1 MNTTRKNA
9 RKTSWPGLIN
19 ALSAT
24 RGQLSHL
31 LCFSFAINLLVLSV
45 PVFMIQV
52 FDRVLAS
59 HSFETL
65 TALAIGAVAALLVM
79 SALDLVR
86 GRILARAALK
96 LEDSVGEDLLAK
108 NRQARLG
115 DVSRLRQF
123 IAGPVMVTLLDAP
136 WIPVFLLVVFVLHPM
151 LGWIATGGAAILGLL
166 ALAGERWIRTLVIET
181 REAEREAAKIAG
193 TLAHDDGS
201 AAVFGLDSH
210 LGRRWKKEQSKT
222 ARQRLRLA
230 DRTYTVGVTAR
241 FIRLA
246 MQITLMAAAAALVI
260 SSQITPGAMVAASV
274 IAARALGPFERAQ
287 DAWRTIVEVRAT
299 LARLLKTEVSTPEA
313 AVTGFPPAE
322 VPNLDVRN
330 VTMVTEDARETIFS
344 NVSFKA
350 KGGEMIGIT
359 GPSGSGK
366 TLLARLLVG
375 LDAPVHG
382 RIELDHNDIRNVT
395 IDRARNDIAYL
406 SQTPALLPGSIADNI
421 SRFSDPVAPEIH
433 NAARFVG
440 AEEAILELPY
450 GYMTE
455 VGPGTPPLPQ
465 GLAQKIL
472 MARTIFADPRLIVLD
487 EPYTFLDN
495 AGIERLIST
504 LTHFRD
510 SGSIIVAI
518 SQRPSVLAQCD
529 RVIVFEN
536 RTARVVDRLH
546 KQPLRVMD
554 GKEEPVKA
562 APAPRKRK
570 TANGGVTTAAE

>member
-1 MNTTRKNA
+1 MSTIRKKI

-96 LEDSVGEDLLAK
+96 LEDSVGEDLLTK

-136 WIPVFLLVVFVLHPM
+136 WIPVFLFVVFLLHPM
-151 LGWIATGGAAILGLL
+151 LGWIATGGAAMLGLL
-166 ALAGERWIRTLVIET
+166 ALAGERWIRSLVIET

-201 AAVFGLDSH
+201 AAVFGLDTH
-210 LGRRWKKEQSKT
+210 LGARWKKEQSKT

-230 DRTYTVGVTAR
+230 DRTYTIGVTAR

-299 LARLLKTEVSTPEA
+299 LARLLKTEVSAPET
-313 AVTGFPPAE
+313 VNGFPPAE

-375 LDAPVHG
+375 LDTPVHG
-382 RIELDHNDIRNVT
+382 RVDLDHNDIRNVT
-395 IDRARNDIAYL
+395 LDRARNDIAYL
-406 SQTPALLPGSIADNI
+406 SQTPALLPGTIADNI
-421 SRFSDPVAPEIH
+421 SRFSDPGAPEIY

-440 AEEAILELPY
+440 AEEAILDLPY

-504 LTHFRD
+504 LTHYRD

-529 RVIVFEN
+529 RVVVFEN
-536 RTARVVDRLH
+536 KTARVVDRLH
-546 KQPLRVMD
+546 KQPLRLMD
-554 GKEEPVKA
+554 GKEETVTTA
-562 APAPRKRK
+562 RAPRKRK
-570 TANGGVTTAAE
+570 AANSGVTTAAE

>member
-1 MNTTRKNA
+1 MSKTATSTR
-9 RKTSWPGLIN
+9 RPSWPAFVN
-19 ALSAT
+19 ALTAT
-24 RGQLSHL
+24 RGQIGHL
-31 LCFSFAINLLVLSV
+31 LCFSFAINLLVLAV

-65 TALAIGAVAALLVM
+65 TVLAIGAVAALLVM

-86 GRILARAALK
+86 GRILARAAMK

-108 NRQARLG
+108 HRQARLG
-115 DVSRLRQF
+115 DVARLRQF

-136 WIPVFLLVVFVLHPM
+136 WIPVFLCIVFLLHPT
-151 LGWIATGGAAILGLL
+151 LGWIATLGAVMLGLL
-166 ALAGERWIRTLVIET
+166 ALGSERWMRGLVIET
-181 REAEREAAKIAG
+181 RDAEKKAARLAG
-193 TLAHDDGS
+193 TLADDDGS
-201 AAVFGLDSH
+201 AAVFGLDAH
-210 LGRRWKKEQSKT
+210 LGRRWKKQQAKT
-222 ARQRLRLA
+222 ARDRLRLA
-230 DRTYTVGVTAR
+230 DRTYTIGVMAR

-246 MQITLMAAAAALVI
+246 MQITLMASAAALVI

-287 DAWRTIVEVRAT
+287 DAWRTLVEVRAI
-299 LARLLKTEVSTPEA
+299 LARLLKTEVKKPNPIS
-313 AVTGFPPAE
+313 GFPPLDIPVLE
-322 VPNLDVRN
+322 VKGVSMLKDGVREA
-330 VTMVTEDARETIFS
+330 VFS
-344 NVSFKA
+344 NVCFNA
-350 KGGEMIGIT
+350 RGGEMIGVT

-375 LDAPVHG
+375 LDTPAHG
-382 RIELDHNDIRNVT
+382 RVLLDHDDIRNIT
-395 IDRARNDIAYL
+395 LDRARNDIAYL
-406 SQTPALLPGSIADNI
+406 SQTPALLPGTIAENI
-421 SRFSDPVAPEIH
+421 SRFSALDAPEIYA
-433 NAARFVG
+433 AARFVG
-440 AEEAILELPY
+440 AEDAILELPY

-495 AGIERLIST
+495 AGIERLIGT
-504 LTHFRD
+504 LTHYRD

-536 RTARVVDRLH
+536 GKARIVDRL
-546 KQPLRVMD
+546 KQQPLRLMEGD
-554 GKEEPVKA
+554 EEKAIVPRRASSRKA
-562 APAPRKRK
+562 AVR
-570 TANGGVTTAAE
+570 TASQE

>member
-1 MNTTRKNA
+1 MN
-9 RKTSWPGLIN
+9 KTVTSKRRPSWPAFIN
-19 ALSAT
+19 ALTAT
-24 RGQLSHL
+24 RGQIGHL
-31 LCFSFAINLLVLSV
+31 LGFSFAINLLVLAV

-86 GRILARAALK
+86 GRILARAAMK

-108 NRQARLG
+108 HRQARLG
-115 DVSRLRQF
+115 DVARLRQF
-123 IAGPVMVTLLDAP
+123 IAGPVMVSLLDAP
-136 WIPVFLLVVFVLHPM
+136 WIPVFLCIVFLLHPT
-151 LGWIATGGAAILGLL
+151 LGWIATLGALMLALL
-166 ALAGERWIRTLVIET
+166 ALASERWMRGLIIET
-181 REAEREAAKIAG
+181 RDAEKKAARLAG
-193 TLAHDDGS
+193 TLADDDGS
-201 AAVFGLDSH
+201 AAVFGLDQH
-210 LGRRWKKEQSKT
+210 LGRRWKKQQSKT
-222 ARQRLRLA
+222 ARERLRLA
-230 DRTYTVGVTAR
+230 DRTYTVGVMAR

-287 DAWRTIVEVRAT
+287 DAWRTLVEVRAI
-299 LARLLKTEVSTPEA
+299 LARLLSTEVKKQSPIS
-313 AVTGFPPAE
+313 GFPPLE
-322 VPNLDVRN
+322 VPVLEVKGVSMLKDDVREA
-330 VTMVTEDARETIFS
+330 VFS
-344 NVSFKA
+344 NVSFNA
-350 KGGEMIGIT
+350 RGGEMIGIT

-375 LDAPVHG
+375 LDTPAHG
-382 RIELDHNDIRNVT
+382 RVLLDHDDIRNIT
-395 IDRARNDIAYL
+395 LDRARNDIAYL
-406 SQTPALLPGSIADNI
+406 SQTPALLPGTISENI
-421 SRFSDPVAPEIH
+421 SRFSTPDAPEIYA
-433 NAARFVG
+433 AARFVG
-440 AEEAILELPY
+440 AEDAILDLPY

-455 VGPGTPPLPQ
+455 VGPGMPPLPQ

-495 AGIERLIST
+495 AGIERLIGT
-504 LTHFRD
+504 LTHYRD

-536 RTARVVDRLH
+536 GKTRVVDRL
-546 KQPLRVMD
+546 KQQPLRLMEGD
-554 GKEEPVKA
+554 EEKAIVPRRASRRKA
-562 APAPRKRK
+562 AARS
-570 TANGGVTTAAE
+570 ASQE

>member
-1 MNTTRKNA
+1 MN
-9 RKTSWPGLIN
+9 KTATSMRRPSWPAFIN
-19 ALSAT
+19 ALTAT
-24 RGQLSHL
+24 RGQIGHL

-86 GRILARAALK
+86 GRILARAAMK

-108 NRQARLG
+108 HRQARLG
-115 DVSRLRQF
+115 DVARLRQF
-123 IAGPVMVTLLDAP
+123 IAGPVMVALLDAP
-136 WIPVFLLVVFVLHPM
+136 WIPVFLCIVFLLHPT
-151 LGWIATGGAAILGLL
+151 LGWIATLGAVMLALL
-166 ALAGERWIRTLVIET
+166 ALAGERWMRGLIIET
-181 REAEREAAKIAG
+181 RDAEKKAARLAG
-193 TLAHDDGS
+193 TLAQDDGS
-201 AAVFGLDSH
+201 AAVFGLDEH
-210 LGRRWKKEQSKT
+210 LGRRWKTQQAKT
-222 ARQRLRLA
+222 ARERLRLA
-230 DRTYTVGVTAR
+230 DRTYTVGVLAR

-246 MQITLMAAAAALVI
+246 MQITLMASAAALVI
-260 SSQITPGAMVAASV
+260 SAQITPGAMVAASV

-287 DAWRTIVEVRAT
+287 DAWRTLVEVRAI
-299 LARLLKTEVSTPEA
+299 LARLLSTEVKKRSPMS
-313 AVTGFPPAE
+313 GFPPLE
-322 VPNLDVRN
+322 VPVLEVKGVSMLKDDVREA
-330 VTMVTEDARETIFS
+330 VFS
-344 NVSFKA
+344 NVSFNA
-350 KGGEMIGIT
+350 RGGEMIGIT

-375 LDAPVHG
+375 LDTPSHG
-382 RIELDHNDIRNVT
+382 RVLLDHDDIRNIT
-395 IDRARNDIAYL
+395 LDRARNDIAYL
-406 SQTPALLPGSIADNI
+406 SQTPALLPGTISENI
-421 SRFSDPVAPEIH
+421 SRFSSPDVPEIYA
-433 NAARFVG
+433 AARFVG
-440 AEEAILELPY
+440 AEDAILELPY

-495 AGIERLIST
+495 AGIERLIGT
-504 LTHFRD
+504 LTHYRD

-536 RTARVVDRLH
+536 GKARVVDRL
-546 KQPLRVMD
+546 KQQPLRLME
-554 GKEEPVKA
+554 GNEERTIQPRRASRRNA
-562 APAPRKRK
+562 AARS
-570 TANGGVTTAAE
+570 ASQE